1 MQKNPVNFQEV
12 IKLTALAVD
21 PKSFK
26 FGVTNFES
34 DKYISIKDLSA
45 VNFPNFHHFSIF
57 LYFIFLFFGLFA
69 HFKPEKPFFFKPH

>member
-26 FGVTNFES
+26 FGVTTFES

-45 VNFPNFHHFSIF
+45 VNFLIFHQFLHF
-57 LYFIFLFFGLFA
+57 FFF
-69 HFKPEKPFFFKPH
+69 FFSFWPFCPFFP

>member
-26 FGVTNFES
+26 FGVTTFES

-45 VNFPNFHHFSIF
+45 VNFPNFPQFSHFFWS
-57 LYFIFLFFGLFA
+57 FGRFA
-69 HFKPEKPFFFKPH
+69 NF

>member
-1 MQKNPVNFQEV
+1 MQPKNPINFQEV

-26 FGVTNFES
+26 FGVTTFES

-45 VNFPNFHHFSIF
+45 VISSKLFHFSSF
-57 LYFIFLFFGLFA
+57 FFVFFLFF
-69 HFKPEKPFFFKPH
+69 